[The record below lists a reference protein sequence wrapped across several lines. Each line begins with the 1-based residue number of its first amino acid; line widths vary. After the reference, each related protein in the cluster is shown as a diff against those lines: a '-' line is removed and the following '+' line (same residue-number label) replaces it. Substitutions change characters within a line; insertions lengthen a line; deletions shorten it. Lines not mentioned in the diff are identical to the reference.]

1 MVATGGQLGMLGNRG
16 VMDTP
21 FSQTNY
27 TAKLIQDQQARTVA
41 DVLQNDPS
49 VRIKTPDGNGVAGL
63 YIRGFYYD
71 SGDYAL
77 NGLYGIA
84 PYYTTGANY
93 LERVRSEERR
103 VGKA

>member
-1 MVATGGQLGMLGNRG
+1 MLGAPPAPYAGGMVATGGQLGMLGNRG

-49 VRIKTPDGNGVAGL
+49 VRIKTRTATAWLDCTFAA
-63 YIRGFYYD
+63 
-71 SGDYAL
+71 S
-77 NGLYGIA
+77 
-84 PYYTTGANY
+84 TTTAATT
-93 LERVRSEERR
+93 R
-103 VGKA
+103 